1 MADLHTLKPAA
12 KSRSKR
18 LRAGRGDAARRG
30 NYSGRGSKG
39 QKARGSIHPRFEGG
53 QLPLIKKLPAMRG
66 FTNKFRVPYQVVNL
80 DKLAQV
86 ATGTKVTL
94 DNMLQLKLVRKKS
107 LPVKILGSDAQLKK
121 LEIHAHAFSKGA
133 LAAIEKSGGKGVVV
147 PFKNG
152 SAKDADAADDKSKDE
167 QKVISE

>member
-66 FTNKFRVPYQVVNL
+66 FNNKFRVPYQVVNL

-86 ATGTKVTL
+86 KTGTKITL
-94 DNMLQLKLVRKKS
+94 EDLLQLKLVRKKN
-107 LPVKILGSDAQLKK
+107 LPVKILGTDDKLKK
-121 LEIHAHAFSKGA
+121 LEIHAHAFSKSA
-133 LAAIEKSGGKGVVV
+133 LAAIEKSGGKSVLVE
-147 PFKNG
+147 FKN
-152 SAKDADAADDKSKDE
+152 SAPKNADDKGDSDKNKNE
-167 QKVISE
+167 KKK